1 MGRSAAEDGGRAA
14 ILVRDGK
21 ARLPA
26 PPENS
31 RVTAI
36 AASRLPVSRIA
47 PKEGRAW
54 PVWMTG
60 RNWPIP
66 AHPNPVPAKLS
77 P

>member
-1 MGRSAAEDGGRAA
+1 M
-14 ILVRDGK
+14 
-21 ARLPA
+21 
-26 PPENS
+26 
-31 RVTAI
+31 TAI

>member
-1 MGRSAAEDGGRAA
+1 
-14 ILVRDGK
+14 LPRDGK
-21 ARLPA
+21 ARALLVVALLDAMLPA